1 MEKSKV
7 EMFLLMNA
15 SCFRTADLVI
25 IKERLEKMEDSQFYL
40 LQSVQFQKP
49 DFILVISILLGWE
62 RFWLNDIGLGILK
75 VVTCYGCLVWW
86 LIDIISAKDRTYKH
100 NMNEFNK
107 AMMFAS

>member
-7 EMFLLMNA
+7 DMFLVLNA
-15 SCFRTADLVI
+15 ANFDVSDLPL
-25 IKERLEKMEDSQFYL
+25 IKDRLEKLSDEKFFMI
-40 LQSVQFQKP
+40 QSIQFQKP
-49 DFILVISILLGWE
+49 DTIFLIAILLGWE

-75 VVTCYGCLVWW
+75 VVTCYGCFVWW
-86 LIDIISAKDRTYKH
+86 LIDIISAKDRTYKY